1 MFKVIGTLSRLV
13 KLLGVHILITIG
25 LMVST
30 DMIFELNDFESR
42 VEKRFDES
50 PLIAIL
56 FAVVI
61 APIWEEMVFRYPL
74 KRDTQLWWPLIL
86 GIIFLLSFELVT
98 LQILMAIFLVSLYL
112 FKIRNSPFVTRFTI
126 GISIL
131 VFGLMHIGNYSV
143 EDIEQMRVIELIST
157 FLSQIVAGGVL
168 TFVRLKYS
176 FEYGVIY
183 HSAFN
188 AIFVSIA
195 LIAESI

>member
-1 MFKVIGTLSRLV
+1 MFKDIGTLSRLV

-30 DMIFELNDFESR
+30 DIIFELNDFESR

-112 FKIRNSPFVTRFTI
+112 FKIRNSPFITRFTI

-195 LIAESI
+195 LLGESI

>member
-1 MFKVIGTLSRLV
+1 MFKDIGTLSRLV

-30 DMIFELNDFESR
+30 DIIFELNDFESR
-42 VEKRFDES
+42 VEKRFDEN

-74 KRDTQLWWPLIL
+74 KRDTQLWWPIIL

-98 LQILMAIFLVSLYL
+98 LQILMAVFLVSLYL
-112 FKIRNSPFVTRFTI
+112 FKTRNSPFITRFTI

-176 FEYGVIY
+176 FKYGVIY